1 MITTDELTNMLRRNL
16 VVLEQQAKGLTHE
29 ESVMQLPFRGNCFNW
44 IAGHLIVHRDKM
56 LKAMNAAPLWD
67 EAKTARYDRESPPIT
82 SLEDALPFESLMAD
96 LRQSQGMLEA
106 ALAAQTDDMLDAMQP
121 DGRRT
126 LRGRLLFL
134 AWHETY
140 HVGQTELLRQLTG
153 VNDKVI

>member
-1 MITTDELTNMLRRNL
+1 VISTDELSDMLRRNL
-16 VVLEQQAKGLTHE
+16 SVIQQQASGLTHI

-44 IAGHLIVHRDKM
+44 IVGHLVVHRDKM
-56 LKAMNAAPLWD
+56 LKAMNATPQWD
-67 EAKTARYDRESPPIT
+67 EAKTARYDRESLPIT
-82 SLEDALPFESLMAD
+82 GLEDALPFETLLAD
-96 LRQSQGMLEA
+96 LRQSQGLLEA
-106 ALAAQTDDMLDAMQP
+106 ALEALTDDVLDAMQP

-140 HVGQTELLRQLTG
+140 HLGQTELLRQLTG

>member
-1 MITTDELTNMLRRNL
+1 MITTDELADMLRRNL
-16 VVLEQQAKGLTHE
+16 SVLEQQANGLTHD

-44 IAGHLIVHRDKM
+44 IIGHLVVHRDKM

-82 SLEDALPFESLMAD
+82 GLEDALLFENLLAD
-96 LRQSQGMLEA
+96 LRQSQGMLDV
-106 ALAAQTDDMLDAMQP
+106 ALAAQTDAVLDVMQP

-140 HVGQTELLRQLTG
+140 HVGQTEMLRQLTG